1 MNLATFQMLLTP
13 SGQQALQAAEA
24 LAPRE
29 SDFLRHLT
37 SLCRLYPKE
46 LASAALETAILRL
59 EAAGKFPAASQMYFT
74 RPALEQASSQEV
86 SRYRC
91 QRFAGFELLLDLGCS
106 IGGDTLSLA
115 ELAPTIGFDLD
126 PLRLAMAGANLAQVN
141 LKALNPAHEALL
153 IQADL
158 RNPLPVRLSGQTG
171 VFFDPARRTA
181 ERRIFSVQHYFPPLD
196 TIQNWL
202 PQIPALGVKLSP
214 GVDLAELEC
223 YAGEVEFIS
232 LRGELKE
239 AVLWLGSL
247 KTAQRRATVLL
258 GAANPPTPFTL
269 TGAPDPQ
276 NELSSS
282 VRLSEPQA
290 YLYEPDPA
298 ILRAGLV
305 RTLGLQLDAAQ
316 LDPDIAYLTSDRLV
330 ETPFAKAYQV
340 EDWLP
345 FNLKRLRSLLRRGG
359 VERVVVKKRGSPIRP
374 EALIHDLRLQPASRR
389 DRGGADRLPD
399 PPAGKANR
407 RHLPAPGPLKSPAKL
422 FGCNTLAKC
431 AAPATKNGE

>member
-1 MNLATFQMLLTP
+1 MNLATFQMLLSP
-13 SGQQALQAAEA
+13 PGQQALQSAEA

-29 SDFLRHLT
+29 SDFLPHLT
-37 SLCRLYPKE
+37 SLCRQYPKE
-46 LASAALETAILRL
+46 LASAALEIAILRL

-91 QRFAGFELLLDLGCS
+91 QRFAGCELLLDLGCS

-126 PLRLAMAGANLAQVN
+126 PLRLAMAGANLARTN
-141 LKALNPAHEALL
+141 LEAFAPAHETLFV
-153 IQADL
+153 QADL
-158 RNPLPVRLSGQTG
+158 RNSLPVHATGQTG
-171 VFFDPARRTA
+171 AFFDPARRTA
-181 ERRIFSVQHYFPPLD
+181 ERRIFSVQRYLPPLD
-196 TIQNWL
+196 LIENWL
-202 PQIPALGVKLSP
+202 PVIPALGVKLSP
-214 GVDLAELEC
+214 GVDLTELEC

-239 AVLWLGSL
+239 AVLWFGPL

-258 GAANPPTPFTL
+258 GGANPPTPFTL

-290 YLYEPDPA
+290 YLYEPDPSV
-298 ILRAGLV
+298 LRAGLV

-345 FNLKRLRSLLRRGG
+345 FNLKRLRSLLRRNG
-359 VERVVVKKRGSPIRP
+359 VARVVVKKRGSPIRP
-374 EALIHDLRLQPASRR
+374 EALIHDLRLQPASHSTGVERIVFLTHLQ
-389 DRGGADRLPD
+389 GKPIAVICLPQV
-399 PPAGKANR
+399 R
-407 RHLPAPGPLKSPAKL
+407 
-422 FGCNTLAKC
+422 
-431 AAPATKNGE
+431 